1 MDDFYFDEEENHSEG
16 SFDFTRYWK
25 AIINKWWLWSATTLI
40 VSVPWVLY
48 VKKEKPVYETT
59 AVIQF
64 QTYSGGIDPTLFD
77 LRNQK
82 LMSRTFAEEIVREL
96 GLVLEIDNDDDAEKR
111 IFRQDVFSFFST
123 SENPVTG
130 KYSLRFPSNGTFAL
144 YKLPD
149 DDDGREEKLLDGQV
163 FGSRDTLEVNG
174 FYFSFSDD
182 VSALPRE
189 VNFTI
194 HNFRRTVQAFRER
207 IRVNYGGAG
216 TIMEVTLQDNDPYLA
231 SRKTNKL
238 AEIFV
243 RESKA
248 SDTNITSKR
257 LSIYEERLQRAEKNL
272 KESSDELKRFRDRY
286 GIDLDSQYKR
296 HSEELK
302 EAEDEL
308 ETYEEF
314 NAALNNLLKQAKSE
328 AAHADE
334 GGGQISDE
342 QRTIYNQ
349 ILGLKIFED
358 NVSASLLRTRIA
370 KLEEDYDKKTVNTK
384 FSEKAIEL
392 AGKLRKEYADVRAL
406 AQKTI
411 RENNVEIRKLR
422 AKIRK
427 IKNSLKQQPAVLAQL
442 DELERKNETL
452 QDLYQAA
459 LSDYENA
466 RLSTEGETQ
475 KITILDRALP
485 PDLPVNSNK
494 KTRAAIGVIAGFMLG
509 IIITLGIEFLDK
521 SLKTVEDV
529 RRNLRINVLGTIPE
543 IDFSEI
549 GDVQDQEKA
558 KIIDNQI
565 VTHDYSP
572 TPIGEAYR
580 SLRTSIMFSKS
591 VGRIQSLVITS
602 MAPGD
607 GKSFTAANLAIT
619 MAQQKS
625 NTLLVDTDLRRGVLH
640 NTFGVPK
647 EPGFST
653 YLTSNLPVAEIINE
667 THIPNLSVVSCGAL
681 IPNPSELLGSHQM
694 KRFLDE
700 VRRRFDLIIF
710 DTPPLNAATDA
721 VVVGTQVD
729 ATVIVVRAGKT
740 HRDMA
745 RQKME
750 LYQHVPA
757 KVIGVILN
765 GVSTDLAHE
774 GYSYYQY

>member
-1 MDDFYFDEEENHSEG
+1 
-16 SFDFTRYWK
+16 
-25 AIINKWWLWSATTLI
+25 
-40 VSVPWVLY
+40 
-48 VKKEKPVYETT
+48 
-59 AVIQF
+59 
-64 QTYSGGIDPTLFD
+64 
-77 LRNQK
+77 
-82 LMSRTFAEEIVREL
+82 
-96 GLVLEIDNDDDAEKR
+96 
-111 IFRQDVFSFFST
+111 
-123 SENPVTG
+123 
-130 KYSLRFPSNGTFAL
+130 
-144 YKLPD
+144 
-149 DDDGREEKLLDGQV
+149 
-163 FGSRDTLEVNG
+163 
-174 FYFSFSDD
+174 
-182 VSALPRE
+182 
-189 VNFTI
+189 
-194 HNFRRTVQAFRER
+194 
-207 IRVNYGGAG
+207 
-216 TIMEVTLQDNDPYLA
+216 
-231 SRKTNKL
+231 
-238 AEIFV
+238 
-243 RESKA
+243 
-248 SDTNITSKR
+248 
-257 LSIYEERLQRAEKNL
+257 
-272 KESSDELKRFRDRY
+272 
-286 GIDLDSQYKR
+286 
-296 HSEELK
+296 
-302 EAEDEL
+302 
-308 ETYEEF
+308 
-314 NAALNNLLKQAKSE
+314 
-328 AAHADE
+328 
-334 GGGQISDE
+334 
-342 QRTIYNQ
+342 
-349 ILGLKIFED
+349 LKIFED

-427 IKNSLKQQPAVLAQL
+427 IKSSLKQQPAVLAQL